1 MELDWSTF
9 ALEVVNF
16 LILIWLLKRFF
27 YQPVLNVIAQRRRQ
41 IREELRQA
49 SREQAEANQ
58 LKTRYEARLGDWETE
73 RQAAR
78 AALEQELVQER
89 GKRLRQLDDE
99 LDRQRLKHAARDLQ
113 QQTQWRR
120 QAETEALQLGAA
132 FTSRLLTTLAG
143 PELDRRLRQLF
154 IDQLTTLP
162 ESALKQLHQGRLDEA
177 PRIEVVSALPLDE
190 SQQQAI
196 RQALEQRIGPSLGQ
210 WQFRQDT
217 QLIAG
222 LRISIGGWLL
232 HANLQD
238 ELRFFSEAAHAE

>member
-1 MELDWSTF
+1 VELDWSTF

-27 YQPVLNVIAQRRRQ
+27 YQPVLNVIEQRRQQ
-41 IREELRQA
+41 IREELSQA
-49 SREQAEANQ
+49 SREQAEADQ
-58 LKTRYEARLGDWETE
+58 LKTRYEARLSDWETE

-132 FTSRLLTTLAG
+132 FASRLLTTLAG
-143 PELDRRLRQLF
+143 PELDRRLQQLF

-177 PRIEVVSALPLDE
+177 QRIEVVSALPLDE

-196 RQALEQRIGPSLGQ
+196 RQALEQRIGPSQGQ

>member
-1 MELDWSTF
+1 VELDWSTF

-27 YQPVLNVIAQRRRQ
+27 YQPVLNVIEQRRQQ
-41 IREELRQA
+41 IREELSQA
-49 SREQAEANQ
+49 SREQAEADQ
-58 LKTRYEARLGDWETE
+58 LKTRYEARLSDWETE

-132 FTSRLLTTLAG
+132 FASRLLTTLAG
-143 PELDRRLRQLF
+143 PELDRRLQQLF

-196 RQALEQRIGPSLGQ
+196 RQALEQRIGPSQGQ

>member
-1 MELDWSTF
+1 M
-9 ALEVVNF
+9 EVVNF